1 MQSNLCTFQRR
12 VNRFNLR
19 QRKIRK
25 SGGGKVEEEEEEEQ
39 EEEKERGWLG
49 WVWVLKPQQSSV
61 REGP

>member
-1 MQSNLCTFQRR
+1 M
-12 VNRFNLR
+12 
-19 QRKIRK
+19 
-25 SGGGKVEEEEEEEQ
+25 EEEEEEEQ